1 MQRINEIFIF
11 LIGHKLVVIR
21 FFKPYGWLM
30 KLVVRPFLWYL
41 YQMDD
46 AIFRDLRRL
55 LYKAFSKAIQVLK
68 IKLSESSYN
77 A

>member
-1 MQRINEIFIF
+1 
-11 LIGHKLVVIR
+11 
-21 FFKPYGWLM
+21 M

-41 YQMDD
+41 FKIDD